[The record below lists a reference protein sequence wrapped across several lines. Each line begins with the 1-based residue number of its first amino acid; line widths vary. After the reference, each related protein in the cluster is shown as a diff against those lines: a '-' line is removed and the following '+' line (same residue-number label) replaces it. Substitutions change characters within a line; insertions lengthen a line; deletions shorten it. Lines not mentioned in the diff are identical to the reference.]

1 MPATWL
7 DDPEQW
13 WARGEHARLMA
24 EQLADREAKRILLD
38 IAEGYEPKSGSW
50 MLRDGAESRARRRP

>member
-38 IAEGYEPKSGSW
+38 IAEGYDR
-50 MLRDGAESRARRRP
+50 MAEIAAQQKAARENAPD